1 MFSNVFLAQTGGEP
15 EEFSPGRMA
24 YMAVHFSAYGAGL
37 SNLPQQLP
45 KGSILL
51 LDDSTPPS
59 GHDPQTVITQL
70 KELAES
76 FAPTA
81 ILLDFQRGEC
91 AEAYEMAKAIIP
103 ALPCPVAVTEP
114 FARKLGCPVFL
125 APPPVNKPLKTY
137 LQPWL
142 KNGIYLEIAPEALEI
157 TVTEDGSRV
166 QPVMLSKNAFSQADK
181 RLHCHY
187 RVEVFR
193 DKAVFSL
200 QRDKRD
206 LADLV
211 QEAYAFGV
219 KAVVGLYQE
228 LHGL

>member
-15 EEFSPGRMA
+15 GEFSPGRMA
-24 YMAVHFSAYGAGL
+24 YMALHFSAYGAGL
-37 SNLPQQLP
+37 SNLPRQLP
-45 KGSILL
+45 TGSILL

-59 GHDPQTVITQL
+59 GHHPQTVITQL

-114 FARKLGCPVFL
+114 YAGKLGCPVFL

-142 KNGIYLEIAPEALEI
+142 KNGIYLEIAPEALEV
-157 TVTEDGSRV
+157 TVTEDGSRA
-166 QPVMLSKNAFSQADK
+166 QPVMPSKNAFSRADK

-187 RVEVFR
+187 RVEVFQ

-211 QEAYAFGV
+211 TEAYTFGV

-228 LHGL
+228 LCGL